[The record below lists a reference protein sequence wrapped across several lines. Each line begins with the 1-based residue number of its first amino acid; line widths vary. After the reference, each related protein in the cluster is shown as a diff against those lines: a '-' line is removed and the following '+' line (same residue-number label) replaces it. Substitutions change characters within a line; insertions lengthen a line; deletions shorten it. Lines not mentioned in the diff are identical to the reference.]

1 MFHPTMLEQ
10 LDGPWLWLCSSTMD
24 QHVCVADVQS
34 SMVALAH
41 SQITGITTQFHQPPV
56 RWSWMILGCLPL
68 WSHHLWW
75 SHGEVVVI
83 HKYIYMCTYTYVFI
97 RLYVFLYIFCP
108 AHCWPLELSSRLRR
122 KGNKLMQLILHGC
135 SLHRLP
141 VKKTNANCQEAFAR
155 HSSRPE
161 RCNSSSYIPFPVRD
175 FWWKEQQEATT
186 SYGDEKNICAETSRR
201 RPDMC
206 ILIYLSV
213 CLSVSLSVC
222 RSVRPSIHSC
232 ILFPSLPFPSLLFS
246 SCLVSSRLWS
256 RLFSSLPFS
265 YLILSYLS
273 IMNIYIYIYI
283 YSYIYI

>member
-1 MFHPTMLEQ
+1 MFHVPSNHVGTARWPMAMALFIHHGPTC
-10 LDGPWLWLCSSTMD
+10 LCSGCPILHGGFGPFPDYRDHYPISPT
-24 QHVCVADVQS
+24 S
-34 SMVALAH
+34 SKVILDDFRMLAPMKPSFMMKPWWGRCD
-41 SQITGITTQFHQPPV
+41 SQI
-56 RWSWMILGCLPL
+56 
-68 WSHHLWW
+68 
-75 SHGEVVVI
+75 
-83 HKYIYMCTYTYVFI
+83 YIYMCTYTYVFI
-97 RLYVFLYIFCP
+97 WLYVFLYIFCP

-201 RPDMC
+201 RPNMC

-222 RSVRPSIHSC
+222 RSVRPSIHPFMHS
-232 ILFPSLPFPSLLFS
+232 LPFPSLPFSSLLFS

-265 YLILSYLS
+265 YLILSIHYEY
-273 IMNIYIYIYI
+273 IYIYIYI
-283 YSYIYI
+283 